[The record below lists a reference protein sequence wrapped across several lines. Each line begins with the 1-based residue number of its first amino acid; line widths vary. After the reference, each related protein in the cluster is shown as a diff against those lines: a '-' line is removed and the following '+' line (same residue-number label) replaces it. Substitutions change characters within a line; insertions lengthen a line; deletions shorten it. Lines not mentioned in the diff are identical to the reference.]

1 VGGAAA
7 VNRLP
12 GHLADQSLPS
22 GAPEPVADVDWA
34 LAGRNVRRAGGDP
47 DRFAAGIADALR
59 AAGGTDDVVALAG
72 IAAWRSGALAY
83 REDALARIATLE
95 GAGRAGA
102 AAALGLEPGELD
114 AFTER
119 QLTDRFWWPGRA
131 AASGYVCAVG
141 GFAGLGG
148 TWVAPPV
155 SGMTLSAAGA
165 FAIRAGEE
173 WWRLDADVWGSQLS
187 RLDAEPAE
195 PGPTGPASIV
205 CLPDSYLAWVH
216 VRDAA

>member
-1 VGGAAA
+1 MGGAPE

-22 GAPEPVADVDWA
+22 GAPEPVAGVDWTVA
-34 LAGRNVRRAGGDP
+34 ERNVRRAGGDP
-47 DRFAAGIADALR
+47 ARFAACIAGALR
-59 AAGGTDDVVALAG
+59 AAGGTDDLVALAG

-83 REDALARIATLE
+83 RDDALARIGTL
-95 GAGRAGA
+95 GAGGREGA

-114 AFTER
+114 EFAER
-119 QLTDRFWWPGRA
+119 QMTDRFWWPGRA
-131 AASGYVCAVG
+131 SASGYVCAVG

-148 TWVAPPV
+148 AWVAPPV
-155 SGMTLSAAGA
+155 SGVALSTPGA
-165 FAIRAGEE
+165 FAIRAGDE

-187 RLDAEPAE
+187 WLDAEPDDVAQA
-195 PGPTGPASIV
+195 GSASIV

-216 VRDAA
+216 VRGAA